1 MRKTDKQSKIGF
13 NSRSAVSAMLA
24 FVMMLTLMSG
34 MTFAAD
40 ETVSGLQFE
49 DSYPTTMYMSN
60 GTMTLNVLATVSS
73 STTKKDVTSSATW
86 TSSNPAVIKVSGGT
100 LTALATGTAKISAQ
114 YSGFKV
120 SIDMTSEYMYDSV
133 TIKQDGS
140 AAGDSLNM
148 KIGDD
153 LEFTLTATKGG
164 TSTDHVADA
173 TWTSSDASV
182 ASVDDE
188 GAVTLIAAGTTTIT
202 ASYKGRKDT
211 VKLTVAS
218 PYKEMKIDGLAIR
231 EFKVGETAAQL
242 VANATTTSGVSEKV
256 TDVATWTTSSAGVVT
271 VEDGKI
277 TPVAPG
283 KATVT
288 ATHLGVSASVTVV
301 VRPAYEAMRI
311 TPSDTQHILIHSQ
324 DSIELT
330 VTIPENDEWEDV
342 TDMATWV
349 SSDIYTA
356 TVDKG
361 IVTPKEIGS
370 ATITATYKG
379 LVKSVLVHV
388 YPTID
393 TMEAAK
399 ETVDAFVDEAVK
411 LPKIT
416 ATSLAG
422 QTFDA
427 DDLVTWTTSGTTD
440 IVESEDGVWIGK
452 KVGEAKMIATI
463 GEKSV
468 EVTVKV
474 SEKPLV
480 LTSENTNLSLVIGK
494 EADLPTIKVINES
507 GTEEDVTSK
516 VTWKASS
523 ANLLLNEPKMKGLV
537 KSNVTLTASYLGKSI
552 TFKVTIE
559 EEITK
564 LYISASNVTLTIG
577 RTKAFKV
584 TGVYKSG
591 QTVTLSTKMNWSLNS
606 ETIAKVNSN
615 TVKGLAEGTVTLTGT
630 YQSKTITATITVKP
644 KLLKLIVSEKS
655 FTMAPGSAKT
665 FKVTAQYDNGKSVDV
680 TQSAVWTSSK
690 AATASVNDGT
700 VVGLAKGATTIKAAY
715 EGKTATIR
723 VTIKP

>member
-1 MRKTDKQSKIGF
+1 MRKTDKQGKTRFS
-13 NSRSAVSAMLA
+13 SRSTVSALLA

-34 MTFAAD
+34 MASAAD
-40 ETVSGLQFE
+40 ETVKDLQFE
-49 DSYPTTMYMSN
+49 DSYPTTMYVSN

-100 LTALATGTAKISAQ
+100 LTALTTGTAKISAQ

-120 SIDMTSEYMYDSV
+120 SLDMTSEYMYDSV
-133 TIKQDGS
+133 TIKQNGS
-140 AAGDSLNM
+140 AASDSLNLN
-148 KIGDD
+148 IGDD

-164 TSTDHVADA
+164 TTTDNIADA

-188 GAVTLIAAGTTTIT
+188 GIVTLTAAGTATIT

-218 PYKEMKIDGLAIR
+218 PYKELKIDGDSIR
-231 EFKVGETAAQL
+231 EFKVGEAAVQL
-242 VANATTTSGVSEKV
+242 VATATKTSGGTENVE
-256 TDVATWTTSSAGVVT
+256 DDATWTTSSAGVVT

-301 VRPAYEAMRI
+301 VRPAFEAMRI
-311 TPSDTQHILIHSQ
+311 SPTDTQHILINGNDVQ
-324 DSIELT
+324 FEVSI
-330 VTIPENDEWEDV
+330 PDNNNWKDV
-342 TDMATWV
+342 SADATWV

-356 TVDKG
+356 TVDKSG
-361 IVTPKEIGS
+361 KVTPKEIGS
-370 ATITATYKG
+370 TTISATYKG

-388 YPTID
+388 YPTIN
-393 TMEAAK
+393 TMKAAK
-399 ETVDAFVDEAVK
+399 ETVDAFVDEAVA
-411 LPKIT
+411 LPVIK
-416 ATSLAG
+416 ATSLADEE
-422 QTFDA
+422 FDA
-427 DDLVTWTTSGTTD
+427 DDLVTWTTTD
-440 IVESEDGVWIGK
+440 STIVDLKEDKWIGK
-452 KVGEAKMIATI
+452 KVGEAKMIAAI
-463 GEKSV
+463 GDKSV

-507 GTEEDVTSK
+507 GTEEEVTSK

-523 ANLLLNEPKMKGLV
+523 ANLLLKAPKMKGLV
-537 KSNVTLTASYLGKSI
+537 KSNVNLTASYLGKSI

-559 EEITK
+559 EELTK
-564 LYISASNVTLTIG
+564 LFIDASNVTLTIG
-577 RTKAFKV
+577 KTKAFKV

-606 ETIAKVNSN
+606 ETIATVNSN
-615 TVKGLAEGTVTLTGT
+615 IVKGLTEGTVTLTGT
-630 YQSKTITATITVKP
+630 YQSKTVTATIAVKP
-644 KLLKLIVSEKS
+644 KLLKLVVSEKS

-665 FKVTAQYDNGKSVDV
+665 FKVTAQYENGKSVDV
-680 TQSAVWTSSK
+680 TKTAVWTSSK
-690 AATASVNDGT
+690 TATAGVSDGT
-700 VVGLAKGATTIKAAY
+700 VVALAKGAATIKVAY

-723 VTIKP
+723 VTVKP